1 MHILQ
6 EIIFIFFALLTLL
19 SAVYMVITTNI
30 IYAAF
35 SLLLTFI
42 GVAALYIFASAEFI
56 GLTQIMIYIG
66 GILILI
72 VFGVMLTNKIG
83 NTPINA
89 NSLNIVTGLL
99 LAAGMFTIL
108 VNAIMEIDFSKL
120 SWIKNGILITQN
132 TTPTIGINL
141 MTQYILPF
149 ELIAVLLMVALMGAS
164 LIAGRTNKQH

>member
-1 MHILQ
+1 MQILQ
-6 EIIFIFFALLTLL
+6 EIIFAFFALLTLA
-19 SAVYMVITTNI
+19 SAIYMAITTNV

-42 GVAALYIFASAEFI
+42 GVAALYIFVSAEFI

-83 NTPINA
+83 PQPIHA
-89 NSLNIVTGLL
+89 KSINIISGLL
-99 LAAGMFTIL
+99 LSSALFTLL
-108 VNAIMEIDFSKL
+108 VNSIIEINFAKL
-120 SWIKNGILITQN
+120 SWIKNGLLVNHN
-132 TTPTIGINL
+132 TTSTIGINL

-149 ELIAVLLMVALMGAS
+149 EIIAVLLMVALMGSA
-164 LIAGRTNKQH
+164 LIAGKKD